1 MSCATRYQHGDD
13 SMTWENIDGI
23 FLPNHRCACGSINLK
38 AAFYRT
44 ERLARMLSD
53 SKLSHIESQDLHE
66 DMMGMMSDMNKVLNS
81 EWDECQCNFGL
92 LAINQTGFAKSI

>member
-1 MSCATRYQHGDD
+1 
-13 SMTWENIDGI
+13 MTWENIDGI
-23 FLPNHRCACGSINLK
+23 FLPNHRCGCGSINLM

-66 DMMGMMSDMNKVLNS
+66 DMMGMMSDMNKVVNG
-81 EWDECQCNFGL
+81 EWEQCSCNFGL
-92 LAINQTGFAKSI
+92 LAINQTGFGKSI

>member
-1 MSCATRYQHGDD
+1 
-13 SMTWENIDGI
+13 MTWENIDGI

-66 DMMGMMSDMNKVLNS
+66 DMMGMMSDMNKVVNG
-81 EWDECQCNFGL
+81 EWEQCSCNFGL